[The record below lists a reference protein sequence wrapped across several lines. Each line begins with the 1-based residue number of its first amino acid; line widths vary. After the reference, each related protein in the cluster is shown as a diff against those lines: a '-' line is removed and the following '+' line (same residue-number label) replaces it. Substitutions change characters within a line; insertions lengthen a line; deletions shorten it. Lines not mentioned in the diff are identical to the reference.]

1 MIKLFSNKRLIL
13 SLVSLIIFIA
23 LMGVT
28 LGNRGQVTWPEK
40 MLQDSLAWMQGLI
53 YKPAGYVAG
62 FFEDIRDLR
71 KLHQENELL
80 KRTLS
85 HYARDTAR
93 LNVLKAENERLKEA
107 LEFTERQKLAD
118 QHIYRIARVVSINQ
132 DAFNRVFKIDLGEG
146 DGIQEGMAV
155 VTTDGLIGTVI
166 RAFEFSANVQLI
178 SNINDQ
184 NVNSIGISATSLEHP
199 ESFGVIESYD
209 HESGLLIMRKIKQE
223 DPLQV
228 GDTIITSGL
237 GLAYPPG
244 IVVGTVVSR
253 SEGAFG
259 ITHEAMIAPTANL
272 DMTALR
278 EVFVVQS
285 GGDVSAS

>member
-1 MIKLFSNKRLIL
+1 MIKLFGNKRLIL

-71 KLHQENELL
+71 YLRQENEAL
-80 KRTLS
+80 KRALA

-93 LNVLKAENERLKEA
+93 LNVLTAENKRLKEA

-118 QHIYRIARVVSINQ
+118 QHIYRIAKVVSINQ
-132 DAFNRVFKIDLGEG
+132 DTFNSVFKIDLGAG
-146 DGIQEGMAV
+146 DGIEEGMAV

-166 RAFEFSANVQLI
+166 RVFEFSANVQLI

-184 NVNSIGISATSLEHP
+184 SVNSIGISATTLEHP

-209 HESGLLIMRKIKQE
+209 HERGVLIMRKIKQE

-228 GDTIITSGL
+228 GDTVITSGL
-237 GLAYPPG
+237 GLAYPSG
-244 IVVGTVVSR
+244 IIVGTVISR
-253 SEGAFG
+253 NEGAFG
-259 ITHEAMIAPTANL
+259 ITHEAAIAPAANL

-285 GGDVSAS
+285 GGDVSGS